1 MRHYF
6 PSRGEFLEQQ
16 VVPRHLS
23 HDCGKFDSFWNITM
37 AKRSRTSHRNL
48 TFLYT
53 TSKQSCLRLWLAL
66 DDVMLIDNGC
76 LWTKSAS

>member
-1 MRHYF
+1 
-6 PSRGEFLEQQ
+6 
-16 VVPRHLS
+16 
-23 HDCGKFDSFWNITM
+23 M

-76 LWTKSAS
+76 LWTKSASFILWDTFRMYETIECKAGDFG